1 MVTGTDVAGP
11 LGVARGG
18 AIESWHALVGD
29 DAGRLCAPL
38 ADRMRGRRLV
48 FGDRLLCPFLRPF
61 FLEPHDE
68 ARVARAA
75 ETLWSLGE
83 RIAQAALND
92 ASLLDQLR
100 LSDDERRLAAI
111 DPGYATTSTAARAD
125 AFLLPESLQFA
136 EYNAESPAGPG
147 YAQGLAE
154 VFADTPLMTRFEERF
169 TARMYRPIRTLLDA
183 LVASYREWGGQASP
197 PT

>member
-1 MVTGTDVAGP
+1 MGEPVA
-11 LGVARGG
+11 
-18 AIESWHALVGD
+18 H
-29 DAGRLCAPL
+29 
-38 ADRMRGRRLV
+38 
-48 FGDRLLCPFLRPF
+48 
-61 FLEPHDE
+61 
-68 ARVARAA
+68 
-75 ETLWSLGE
+75 
-83 RIAQAALND
+83 AALED
-92 ASLLDQLR
+92 VSLHDDLG
-100 LSDDERRLAAI
+100 LSEAERRLATI

-183 LVASYREWGGQASP
+183 LVASYREWGG
-197 PT
+197 